1 MATVLII
8 DPHPLNALGI
18 EWALTQAGHNVVG
31 VAHNGLVGLDLARSA
46 SPDLIVLDLEVP
58 RLGGLDL
65 IKRIV
70 ARKTAT
76 RLLVFTALPAEVY
89 EPLCIAAGASGFVD
103 KTESPTAFSDAVN
116 KVLRGKTYFQ
126 ASALRNNPTTTTIDS
141 SSQLTAREITVLHY
155 LAEGYR
161 VKQIAGELAISDRTV
176 STYKSRLL
184 EKTGTHSLVDLLQ
197 VAANRGLLE
206 KKPDAPNTGN
216 ASLSA
221 AELDFNALLDKIP
234 FPVCLRAPDARI
246 LAANQ
251 AFLDY
256 LELTLES
263 VINARQCDI
272 GVIETEHLDYARKTY
287 SAAVENRIP
296 YMMVV
301 VVSLH
306 GERRVIKHGGCPVL
320 GENGELIGMLCSFM
334 DIGEEESQIQA
345 LRDQMAYVSSIYS
358 RRGAYLIQQGQEVT
372 DYVNSARHIV
382 ARHQESDDSR
392 ALLALLERIRESVR
406 MVSEMVDLEQG
417 NVRYT
422 PFPQNLNALTDT
434 ILNTLPDNSMPSSAF
449 LKASPDR
456 WGWIDATPYAS
467 LLKALM
473 LHLKHE
479 GADHVSIH
487 ASAIER
493 DAGHLDWTLQVSGT
507 FTANLNRTTPV
518 IYLALASKI
527 SALLHGDLVIAED
540 DDQRFEAQVTLKVPV
555 STVHPPH

>member
-18 EWALTQAGHNVVG
+18 ASALTQAGHSVVG
-31 VAHNGLVGLDLARSA
+31 VAHNGLVGLDLVRST

-103 KTESPTAFSDAVN
+103 KSESSTAFSDAVS

-126 ASALRNNPTTTTIDS
+126 ASALRNSPSPASDDNS
-141 SSQLTAREITVLHY
+141 SHQLTAREITVLHY

-206 KKPDAPNTGN
+206 KNTPT
-216 ASLSA
+216 AIDTSLSA
-221 AELDFNALLDKIP
+221 AELNFNTLLDKIP
-234 FPVCLRAPDARI
+234 FPVCFRAPDARI

-256 LELTLES
+256 LGLTLAS

-272 GVIETEHLDYARKTY
+272 GIIETEHLDYARKTY

-301 VVSLH
+301 VVSLR

-320 GENGELIGMLCSFM
+320 GEDGELIGMLCSFM
-334 DIGEEESQIQA
+334 DIGEEEGQIQA
-345 LRDQMAYVSSIYS
+345 LRDQLAYMSSIYS

-372 DYVNSARHIV
+372 DYINTARKIV
-382 ARHQESDDSR
+382 ARYQESDDS
-392 ALLALLERIRESVR
+392 LAVLGLLERISESVR

-434 ILNTLPDNSMPSSAF
+434 VLTTLTDNSMPSSVF

-456 WGWIDATPYAS
+456 RGWVDATPYAS

-479 GADHVSIH
+479 GADQVSIH

-493 DAGHLDWTLQVSGT
+493 DAGHFDWTLQVS
-507 FTANLNRTTPV
+507 ASIAPNLNRTTPV
-518 IYLALASKI
+518 IYLALATKI
-527 SALLHGDLVIAED
+527 SALLNGDLVIAED
-540 DDQRFEAQVTLKVPV
+540 DDLRFEAQVTLKVPV
-555 STVHPPH
+555 AA

>member
-8 DPHPLNALGI
+8 DPHPLNALSM
-18 EWALTQAGHNVVG
+18 ESTLTSAGHTVVG
-31 VAHNGLVGLDLARSA
+31 VANNGLVGLDLARSE
-46 SPDLIVLDLEVP
+46 SPDLIILDLEVP

-70 ARKTAT
+70 ARKGTT
-76 RLLVFTALPAEVY
+76 RLLVFTALPAEAY

-103 KTESPTAFSDAVN
+103 KTDSPSAFSDAVN
-116 KVLRGKTYFQ
+116 KVLHGKTYFQ
-126 ASALRNNPTTTTIDS
+126 ASALRTSTATDNALPP
-141 SSQLTAREITVLHY
+141 LTAREITVLHY

-206 KKPDAPNTGN
+206 KKAGAKDSAD

-221 AELDFNALLDKIP
+221 ADLNFNTLLDKVP

-246 LAANQ
+246 VAANQ

-256 LELTLES
+256 LGLTLES

-272 GVIETEHLDYARKTY
+272 GVIDTEHLEYARKTY
-287 SAAVENRIP
+287 CAAVENRIP

-301 VVSLH
+301 VVSLR
-306 GERRVIKHGGCPVL
+306 GERRVVKHSGCPVL
-320 GENGELIGMLCSFM
+320 AEDGEFVGMLCSFI
-334 DIGEEESQIQA
+334 DIGEEENQIQA
-345 LRDQMAYVSSIYS
+345 LRDQLAYFSSIYS
-358 RRGAYLIQQGQEVT
+358 RRGTYLIQHGQEVT
-372 DYVNSARHIV
+372 GYINKARDIV
-382 ARHQESDDSR
+382 ASHQHSDDKH
-392 ALLALLERIRESVR
+392 ALLGLLERIDESVR
-406 MVSEMVDLEQG
+406 MVGEMVDLEQG
-417 NVRYT
+417 HVRYS
-422 PFPQNLNALTDT
+422 PFAQDLNTLTENILNALTD
-434 ILNTLPDNSMPSSAF
+434 DDMPPRSF
-449 LKASPDR
+449 LQASPPP

-479 GADHVSIH
+479 GADHVSIQ

-493 DAGHLDWTLQVSGT
+493 DAGLLDWTLQVSAT
-507 FTANLNRTTPV
+507 MTANEQRASPV
-518 IYLALASKI
+518 IYLAMATKI
-527 SALLHGDLVIAED
+527 SALLQGDLVIAED
-540 DDQRFEAQVTLKVPV
+540 DDQRFEAQVKLKVPV
-555 STVHPPH
+555 AAAHPPH

>member
-8 DPHPLNALGI
+8 DPYPLNALSI
-18 EWALTQAGHNVVG
+18 ESALTLAGHTVVG
-31 VAHNGLVGLDLARSA
+31 VAHNGLVGLDLARSE

-70 ARKTAT
+70 ARKGTT
-76 RLLVFTALPAEVY
+76 RLLVLTALPAEVY

-103 KTESPTAFSDAVN
+103 KTDSAAAFSDAVHE
-116 KVLRGKTYFQ
+116 VLRGKTYFQ
-126 ASALRNNPTTTTIDS
+126 ATALRSRS
-141 SSQLTAREITVLHY
+141 STDNTLQAFTAREITVLHY

-206 KKPDAPNTGN
+206 KSTG
-216 ASLSA
+216 ATGTAKGALSTA
-221 AELDFNALLDKIP
+221 TLNFDTLLDKIP

-256 LELTLES
+256 LGLTLES

-272 GVIETEHLDYARKTY
+272 GVIDSEHLDYARKTY

-301 VVSLH
+301 VVSLR
-306 GERRVIKHGGCPVL
+306 GERRVVKHSGCPVL
-320 GENGELIGMLCSFM
+320 GEDGELVGMLCSFI
-334 DIGEEESQIQA
+334 DIGEEEKQIQA
-345 LRDQMAYVSSIYS
+345 LRDQLAYVSSIYS
-358 RRGAYLIQQGQEVT
+358 RRGTYLIQHGQEVT
-372 DYVNSARHIV
+372 AYINQARHLV
-382 ARHQESDDSR
+382 ASRNKEDDSC
-392 ALLALLERIRESVR
+392 ALLGLLDRIDESVR
-406 MVSEMVDLEQG
+406 MISEMVDLEQEH
-417 NVRYT
+417 VRYT
-422 PFPQNLNALTDT
+422 PFAQDLNALTAST
-434 ILNTLPDNSMPSSAF
+434 LNALDDNDLPPKVFVKAA
-449 LKASPDR
+449 ASP
-456 WGWIDATPYAS
+456 WGWIDASPYTS
-467 LLKALM
+467 LLKTLM

-479 GADHVSIH
+479 GAEHVSIH
-487 ASAIER
+487 ATAMEC
-493 DAGHLDWTLQVSGT
+493 DAGRLDWTLQVSAT
-507 FTANLNRTTPV
+507 KAAKEQRTAPV
-518 IYLALASKI
+518 IYLAMATKI
-527 SALLHGDLVIAED
+527 SALLQGDLLITVD
-540 DDQRFEAQVTLKVPV
+540 DDQHFEAQVTLKVPV
-555 STVHPPH
+555 ATTHPPH

>member
-8 DPHPLNALGI
+8 DPHPLTAQGI
-18 EWALTQAGHNVVG
+18 ASTLTQAGHKVVG
-31 VAHNGLVGLDLARSA
+31 VAHNGLEGLDLARKE

-65 IKRIV
+65 IKRIL
-70 ARKTAT
+70 ARNGAT

-89 EPLCIAAGASGFVD
+89 EPLCIAAGAAGFVD
-103 KTESPTAFSDAVN
+103 KTDSSTSFSDAVA
-116 KVLRGKTYFQ
+116 KVLRGKSYFQ
-126 ASALRNNPTTTTIDS
+126 ASALRTNTSTDNRP
-141 SSQLTAREITVLHY
+141 QPLTAREITVLHY

-197 VAANRGLLE
+197 VAAKRGLLD
-206 KKPDAPNTGN
+206 KKAFAP
-216 ASLSA
+216 SA
-221 AELDFNALLDKIP
+221 TEAPVSGAELDFNSLLDKIP

-256 LELTLES
+256 LGLTLEA

-272 GVIETEHLDYARKTY
+272 GVIDTEHLDYARKTY
-287 SAAVENRIP
+287 NAAVENCIP

-301 VVSLH
+301 VVSLR
-306 GERRVIKHGGCPVL
+306 GERRVLKHSGCPVL
-320 GENGELIGMLCSFM
+320 GEDGKLVGMLCSFI
-334 DIGEEESQIQA
+334 DIGEEEHQIQA
-345 LRDQMAYVSSIYS
+345 LRDQIAYVSSIYR

-372 DYVNSARHIV
+372 AYVDTARQIV
-382 ARHQESDDSR
+382 ARGKEDDDR
-392 ALLALLERIRESVR
+392 HALLGLLDRVSESVR

-422 PFPQNLNALTDT
+422 PFPQSLNALTDS
-434 ILNTLPDNSMPSSAF
+434 ILHSLTDSALPSSTF
-449 LKASPDR
+449 RKASRDP
-456 WGWIDATPYAS
+456 WGWIDATPYAN
-467 LLKALM
+467 LLKTLM

-479 GADHVSIH
+479 GADHVSIL

-493 DAGHLDWTLQVSGT
+493 DAGHLDWKLQLSGT
-507 FTANLNRTTPV
+507 FAPDVDRTTPV
-518 IYLALASKI
+518 IYLAMATKI
-527 SALLHGDLVIAED
+527 SALLQGELLISED
-540 DDQRFEAQVTLKVPV
+540 NDQRFKAQVTLKVPV
-555 STVHPPH
+555 STSHPPL